1 VCPYHRDMI
10 LSHRLCHPGCFLLS
24 SYNFSF
30 IRFSKLLSMIPFFDT
45 GRAQQGTKGKKMST
59 GDTYCAVARIVRRGQ
74 RQKNWLCTTLSATDY
89 HTE

>member
-1 VCPYHRDMI
+1 
-10 LSHRLCHPGCFLLS
+10 
-24 SYNFSF
+24 
-30 IRFSKLLSMIPFFDT
+30 MIPFFDT

-74 RQKNWLCTTLSATDY
+74 RQKNWLCTLSATDY